1 MGKQWQGKEEEGI
14 EEDGVVCVSVCV
26 CIGMRFKAISLM
38 LFEQR
43 RLASSEQMAI
53 INARCLSERATL
65 PIPWANF
72 ATNTH
77 MTIIIIVLI
86 MLLCMFCFVLLR
98 FTSL

>member
-1 MGKQWQGKEEEGI
+1 M
-14 EEDGVVCVSVCV
+14 CVSV

-43 RLASSEQMAI
+43 RLASSSEQMAI
-53 INARCLSERATL
+53 INARCLSERETL
-65 PIPWANF
+65 PIPRANF

-86 MLLCMFCFVLLR
+86 MLLCMFCSVLLR